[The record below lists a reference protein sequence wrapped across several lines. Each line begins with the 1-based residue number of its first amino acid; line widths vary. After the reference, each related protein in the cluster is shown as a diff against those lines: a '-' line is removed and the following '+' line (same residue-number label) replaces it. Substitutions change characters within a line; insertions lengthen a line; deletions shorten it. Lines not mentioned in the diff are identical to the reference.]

1 MLRTLVRYL
10 QTKLDAIHRLVMI
23 VSLTTEKIMLNLE
36 ALKAAN
42 ADLREKV
49 TSLETAT
56 AGVVSLEKQHAQQ
69 LKDLAAQ
76 LDAIKNLPTDQ
87 QQSEID
93 ALAQSARDLAA
104 EVDAKAKET
113 AAAVTEGTDA
123 EDESTSETPV
133 EPVPTPPADG
143 SAESGTNAG

>member
-1 MLRTLVRYL
+1 MFRVLVRYL
-10 QTKLDAIHRLVMI
+10 TSKLDAIHRLVMLQ
-23 VSLTTEKIMLNLE
+23 SLKMEKMMLSLD

-56 AGVVSLEKQHAQQ
+56 AGVVSLERQHAQQ

-76 LDAIKNLPTDQ
+76 LDAIKNLPPDQ
-87 QQSEID
+87 QQPEID

-104 EVDAKAKET
+104 EVDAKARET
-113 AAAVTEGTDA
+113 ATAVTEGTDV
-123 EDESTSETPV
+123 EDEPKTETPV
-133 EPVPTPPADG
+133 EPVPAAPPAD
-143 SAESGTNAG
+143 AG